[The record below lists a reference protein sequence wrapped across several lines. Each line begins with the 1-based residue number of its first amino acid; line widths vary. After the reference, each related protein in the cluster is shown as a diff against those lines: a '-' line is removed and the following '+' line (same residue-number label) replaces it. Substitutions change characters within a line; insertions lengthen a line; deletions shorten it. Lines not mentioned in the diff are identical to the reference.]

1 MHLHI
6 KTMTKS
12 ETDGKAYV
20 HWKSWQETYKNSISH
35 KFLKQ
40 FTFEKCR
47 EIARLYPENT
57 IVAAA
62 DGKIAGFAAYGK
74 CRDQEAESD
83 AGEVYAIY
91 VLQEYQKKKIGYH
104 LMQSCF
110 KLLSKYKRIVVWV
123 LKENKS
129 AITFYEQNGFCAD
142 GKEKELIFDPAI
154 PNTVIRMVLERKMK
168 NIRKAKK
175 EDLSRIAEIYVFNN
189 RVNYWP
195 IFKDEGFS
203 FGELQVVAV
212 ADGYFGKEEVLK
224 NITVYDDGIIKGFI
238 HMTGTELSKIYVDP
252 FFQSKGIGKE
262 LLEFAVKEYSADNL
276 WALEKNKRAVS
287 FYLKNGFQL
296 TGERKLEEGTI
307 EYIVH
312 LSRCF

>member
-12 ETDGKAYV
+12 ETDQKAYV
-20 HWKSWQETYKNSISH
+20 QWKAWQETYKNSISH
-35 KFLKQ
+35 KFLTQ
-40 FTFEKCR
+40 FTYEKCR
-47 EIARLYPENT
+47 EIARLYPENN
-57 IVAAA
+57 IVAEA
-62 DGKIAGFAAYGK
+62 DGKIVGFAAYGK
-74 CRDQEAESD
+74 CRDGEAESD
-83 AGEVYAIY
+83 AGEIYAIY
-91 VLQEYQKKKIGYH
+91 VLQEYQQKKIGYH

-123 LKENKS
+123 LKENKG

-212 ADGYFGKEEVLK
+212 ADGYFGKEEILK

-287 FYLKNGFQL
+287 FYLKHGFQL